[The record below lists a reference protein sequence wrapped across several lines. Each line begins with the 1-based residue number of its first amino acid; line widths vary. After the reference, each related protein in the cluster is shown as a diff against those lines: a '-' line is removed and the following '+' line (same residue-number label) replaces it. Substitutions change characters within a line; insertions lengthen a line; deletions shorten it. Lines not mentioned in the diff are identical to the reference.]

1 MFTSP
6 PRIRNGLIERP
17 RLMHQ
22 LRRWQHLRLIRI
34 VAPAGF
40 GKSSLAALWLQELAQ
55 SLEID
60 RPLAIWVSLEPEIDS
75 ATALASHL
83 AAAFAPIAGG
93 ALQRPTTD
101 ADAPQTVRSILQ
113 TIAEN
118 PRSIVLV
125 FDDLHL
131 IQNPAALALVQ
142 TLLDRC
148 PPNLHPVILSR
159 TPTLLNVSRLLANGD
174 ILSLT
179 RDDLSFDHDEF
190 AAFVKHSRLAAADPQ
205 LIQEIEMHAAGW
217 ATGLQL
223 LAQALPA
230 SGQVRD
236 SSAFLHAAYSDLT
249 SFLDREIMVSM
260 PAQLQTFLVDV
271 SFLPLLFAD
280 LCAAV
285 TEFTRTD
292 CAVLLKRTA
301 ELSGLITPFDGE
313 SSDAGPCLRMHPL
326 LRGIL
331 QDRLQRQRESEIV
344 HAMHQRAVNWLTAHN
359 KVEDSLSTL
368 LASARSNIGNE
379 PAVFFEIDGEFVTDL
394 VHATHPTTLGLDEP
408 STFQRWLARLPESV
422 IRAHPRLVLDEA
434 WSIFYFTT
442 PREKLYVERIK
453 AMLAG
458 AEFRRDPMLAAF
470 RSEAALI
477 DAVEAIANGR
487 FDLALQHY
495 ESADAA
501 TIPPDSLQEG
511 YLHVLRAFVAP
522 GDDVGMESRLTEIYH
537 AKEIFMRIGSLRGWV
552 AAAYGESWI
561 RRACTDVT
569 TVLRNYE
576 LAYESYR
583 QFHVQDSIHNVITHL
598 LHADMLYYL
607 DRITEARELLLRGM
621 ALVDGNAAMAMHRYH
636 FMLRLEMC
644 ERASGSTVGINDAVD
659 AEQWRT
665 CFDGSVPFVTSST
678 AFLRIQ
684 RDTRLGRPD
693 RVRQSFAAMHI
704 IDSDPVAD
712 LPLLYRVSLLTQKVS
727 AGRSDEPV
735 ESMLAELHT
744 EYTRQGW
751 TQFAMQT
758 RVLQLIHSLRHHN
771 EQERRD
777 QDIVLLDELLAQVES
792 TGLHR
797 YVLNYPQL
805 EPLLCLS
812 RMPIAGLLVQRMR
825 GAAAN
830 DAAAPFNLSSHEVR
844 ILRRLADGRSTKEIA
859 ADLTISVAT
868 VRTHL
873 RNIFTKMNVHQRS
886 DAINVARTAGLLD
899 AA

>member
-1 MFTSP
+1 MFTSL
-6 PRIRNGLIERP
+6 PRIREGLIERP

-22 LRRWQHLRLIRI
+22 LRRWQNLRLIRI
-34 VAPAGF
+34 AAPAGF

-55 SLEID
+55 SLETD
-60 RPLAIWVSLEPEIDS
+60 RPLAIWVSLEPELDS

-83 AAAFAPIAGG
+83 AMAFESIVGA

-101 ADAPQTVRSILQ
+101 AEAPKTVRSILQ
-113 TIAEN
+113 AVAED
-118 PRSIVLV
+118 PRSVVLV
-125 FDDLHL
+125 LDDLHT

-148 PPNLHPVILSR
+148 PPNLHPVLLSR
-159 TPTLLNVSRLLANGD
+159 TPMPLDVSRLLANGD

-190 AAFVKHSRLAAADPQ
+190 AAFVTHSRLAAADPQ

-230 SGQVRD
+230 SGQVRS
-236 SSAFLHAAYSDLT
+236 SSALLHAAYSDLS
-249 SFLDREIMVSM
+249 SFLDRAILGGM
-260 PAQLQTFLVDV
+260 PTQLQTFLMNV
-271 SFLPLLFAD
+271 SFLPLLYAD

-285 TEFTRTD
+285 TQSTRAE
-292 CAVLLKRTA
+292 CALLLERA
-301 ELSGLITPFDGE
+301 DALSGLVTQFNEE
-313 SSDAGPCLRMHPL
+313 SSDAEPRFVMHPL

-331 QDRLQRQRESEIV
+331 QDRLLQQHDAAV
-344 HAMHQRAVNWLTAHN
+344 QAMHSRAIDWLNAHN
-359 KVEDSLSTL
+359 KVEESLSALLSAKRSSAERDPVTL
-368 LASARSNIGNE
+368 
-379 PAVFFEIDGEFVTDL
+379 FESEGEFAAGL
-394 VHATHPTTLGLDEP
+394 VQATLPTTLGLGEP
-408 STFQRWLARLPESV
+408 SAFQRWLARLPESV
-422 IRAHPRLVLDEA
+422 IRIHPRLVLDEA

-442 PREKLYVERIK
+442 PRKALYVERIK
-453 AMLAG
+453 AMLAV
-458 AEFRRDPMLAAF
+458 AEFRRDPQLAAY

-501 TIPPDSLQEG
+501 AIPADSLQEG

-522 GDDVGMESRLTEIYH
+522 GDDIGMESRLTEIYR
-537 AKEIFMRIGSLRGWV
+537 AKEIFLRIGSLRGWV

-561 RRACTDVT
+561 RRACTDLT

-583 QFHVQDSIHNVITHL
+583 RFHVQDSMHNLVTHL

-607 DRITEARELLLRGM
+607 DRIAEARELLLRGM

-644 ERASGSTVGINDAVD
+644 ERASGSTVGIDDAVD
-659 AEQWRT
+659 AEQWQA
-665 CFDGSVPFVTSST
+665 CFDASVPFVTSST

-693 RVRQSFAAMHI
+693 RVRQSFAAMRV

-727 AGRSDEPV
+727 AGRSFEPV
-735 ESMLAELHT
+735 ASMLTELHA
-744 EYTRQGW
+744 ECTRQGW

-758 RVLQLIHSLRHHN
+758 RVLQLVHSLKHRN
-771 EQERRD
+771 EHERRD
-777 QDIVLLDELLAQVES
+777 RDIVLLDELLVQVES

-825 GAAAN
+825 AAAASE
-830 DAAAPFNLSSHEVR
+830 AATPFNLSNHEVR
-844 ILRRLADGRSTKEIA
+844 ILRRLADGRSTDEIA

>member
-1 MFTSP
+1 MS
-6 PRIRNGLIERP
+6 
-17 RLMHQ
+17 Q
-22 LRRWQHLRLIRI
+22 LRRWQHLRLIRV
-34 VAPAGF
+34 VAPAGY
-40 GKSSLAALWLQELAQ
+40 GKSSLAALWLHELAQ
-55 SLEID
+55 SLETG
-60 RPLAIWVSLEPEIDS
+60 RPLAIWVSLEPELDS
-75 ATALASHL
+75 AAGLASHL
-83 AAAFAPIAGG
+83 AQAFEPIVSA

-101 ADAPQTVRSILQ
+101 ADAPKTVRSILL
-113 TIAEN
+113 AVAKD

-125 FDDLHL
+125 FDDLHV

-148 PPNLHPVILSR
+148 PPNLHPVLLSR
-159 TPTLLNVSRLLANGD
+159 TPTQLDVGRLLANGD

-190 AAFVKHSRLAAADPQ
+190 AAFVKYSRLAAADPQ
-205 LIQEIEMHAAGW
+205 LIRQIELHAAGW

-230 SGQVRD
+230 SGQVRS
-236 SSAFLHAAYSDLT
+236 SSALLHAAYRDLA
-249 SFLDREIMVSM
+249 SFLDREIFGGMSK
-260 PAQLQTFLVDV
+260 QTQTFLTNV
-271 SFLPLLFAD
+271 SFLPLLYVD

-285 TEFTRTD
+285 TQSTHAE
-292 CAVLLKRTA
+292 CAQLLERA
-301 ELSGLITPFDGE
+301 DAHSGLITQLSEE
-313 SSDAGPCLRMHPL
+313 SSDAGLRFQMHPL

-331 QDRLQRQRESEIV
+331 QDRLLQQHDAV
-344 HAMHQRAVNWLTAHN
+344 TVQAMHSRALDWLNAHN
-359 KVEDSLSTL
+359 KVEESLDAL
-368 LASARSNIGNE
+368 LAAKHSGAEHHS
-379 PAVFFEIDGEFVTDL
+379 VTLFESEGEFAAGL
-394 VHATHPTTLGLDEP
+394 VHATRPSTLGLDEP
-408 STFQRWLARLPESV
+408 SAFQRWLARLPESV
-422 IRAHPRLVLDEA
+422 IRTHPRLVLDEA

-442 PREKLYVERIK
+442 PRKALYVERIK
-453 AMLAG
+453 AMLSV
-458 AEFRRDPMLAAF
+458 AEFRRDPQLAAY

-495 ESADAA
+495 ESAHAA
-501 TIPPDSLQEG
+501 AIPADSLQEG
-511 YLHVLRAFVAP
+511 YLHVLRAFIAP
-522 GDDVGMESRLTEIYH
+522 GDDVGLESRLKEIYR

-552 AAAYGESWI
+552 AAAYGESWV

-569 TVLRNYE
+569 TVLRNFE

-583 QFHVQDSIHNVITHL
+583 RLHVQDCMHNIVTHM

-607 DRITEARELLLRGM
+607 DRIAEARELLLRGM

-644 ERASGSTVGINDAVD
+644 ERTSGSTIGIDDAVD

-693 RVRQSFAAMHI
+693 RVRQSFAAMHV

-727 AGRSDEPV
+727 AGRSVEPV
-735 ESMLAELHT
+735 ASMLKDLHAEC
-744 EYTRQGW
+744 TRHGW

-758 RVLQLIHSLRHHN
+758 RVLQLVHSLKHQN

-777 QDIVLLDELLAQVES
+777 RDISLLDELLVQVES

-812 RMPIAGLLVQRMR
+812 SMPIAAVLVQRMR
-825 GAAAN
+825 AAAASEN
-830 DAAAPFNLSSHEVR
+830 ATPFNLSDHQVR
-844 ILRRLADGRSTKEIA
+844 ILRRLADGRSTDEIA

-873 RNIFTKMNVHQRS
+873 RNIYAKMNVHQRS
-886 DAINVARTAGLLD
+886 DAISVARTAGILD